1 MESLQWLWYTG
12 VALFGA
18 TAGAAACHWHMNRA
32 IDSLR
37 QRIERAEQA
46 RNGAIERSAQAR
58 EQIAQLNQAIAAI
71 RRSHSARAANAAP
84 TAAAA
89 TAATSAEERR
99 ERAEKALADARPDD
113 ATLVQAAPTLPMAFR
128 DTEVMADKS

>member
-1 MESLQWLWYTG
+1 MESLQWLWFSG
-12 VALFGA
+12 ASIAGA
-18 TAGAAACHWHMNRA
+18 TAGAVACHWHMNCT
-32 IDSLR
+32 IDMLR

-71 RRSHSARAANAAP
+71 RRSHSVRG

-89 TAATSAEERR
+89 APVAAASTAEERR

-113 ATLVQAAPTLPMAFR
+113 ATLVQAAPTLPVAFP

>member
-1 MESLQWLWYTG
+1 MDSLQWLWFSG
-12 VALFGA
+12 ASIAGA
-18 TAGAAACHWHMNRA
+18 TAGAVACHWHMNRT
-32 IDSLR
+32 IDMLR

-71 RRSHSARAANAAP
+71 RRSHSVRGSAAAP
-84 TAAAA
+84 VAVA
-89 TAATSAEERR
+89 TTAEERR

-113 ATLVQAAPTLPMAFR
+113 ATLVQASPTMPMAFP
-128 DTEVMADKS
+128 DTEVMAEKS

>member
-1 MESLQWLWYTG
+1 MDSLQWLWFTG
-12 VALFGA
+12 TALAGA
-18 TAGAAACHWHMNRA
+18 TAGAMACHWHMNRT
-32 IDSLR
+32 IDMLR

-71 RRSHSARAANAAP
+71 RRSHSVRAATAAP
-84 TAAAA
+84 VAA
-89 TAATSAEERR
+89 AATSAEERR
-99 ERAEKALADARPDD
+99 ERAEQALADARPDD
-113 ATLVQAAPTLPMAFR
+113 ATLVQPAPTLPMAFR